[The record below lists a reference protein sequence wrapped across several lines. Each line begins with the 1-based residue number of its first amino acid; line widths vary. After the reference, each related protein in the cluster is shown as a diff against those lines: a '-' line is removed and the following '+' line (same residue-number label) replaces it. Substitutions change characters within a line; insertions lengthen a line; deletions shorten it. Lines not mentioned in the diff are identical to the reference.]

1 MAESGFLLSL
11 LSEVLIRRLAI
22 VQSSLVTLYLPQL
35 HSEGDSFRRTNFLYC
50 SLKARILWELDETR
64 FELAHGGLLCL
75 SGWKQCFLHLLWSST
90 ELDFIIPTQPNLSQ
104 KKNPKKQ
111 KRTAEKGRGWEREF
125 CGPYLPFIELWLC
138 SRHQPQQVT
147 WIVSLNPHLWDREFY
162 YSHLQ
167 MREPK
172 LRINNLSKSR
182 YLVPI
187 TAQIWD

>member
-104 KKNPKKQ
+104 KKPPKNKKELQ
-111 KRTAEKGRGWEREF
+111 RKAEDEKGSF
-125 CGPYLPFIELWLC
+125 AVPI
-138 SRHQPQQVT
+138 
-147 WIVSLNPHLWDREFY
+147 
-162 YSHLQ
+162 SHLLNSDCV
-167 MREPK
+167 PGTS
-172 LRINNLSKSR
+172 LSKLHESSHLILTCGIGNFIIPTYR
-182 YLVPI
+182 
-187 TAQIWD
+187 WGNRSWE